1 MFAML
6 KQRNFA
12 LLFTGNAVS
21 RIGSAFYNF
30 AIGWYILTITASPL
44 AMGLYIAVGVL
55 VELIISPIAG
65 VFIDRLNKV
74 RILYITDFIRGIAVL
89 IGAMFIFLLDIE
101 IGLLVVLYGVTIILG
116 INNAFFFPATQALL
130 PEIVDDERLNR
141 ANAFFSLINSV
152 QAIIGVLLAGILYA
166 ILGIEWI
173 FIINA
178 LTFIVSGISEM
189 FIEAPE
195 NGVERDT
202 TMAPNFKGD
211 LIDGFRYIRDK
222 TGLLAF
228 MLCALMLNFAA
239 APLFANALPYV
250 YNLVLGREAIDLSI
264 ANVTFSVGMLIG
276 GLVVGALGTKVIVK
290 RAIRQGLAMT
300 ATMMYIMGLLLYLVT
315 SERIVYGL
323 FVGLLLPTLFIL
335 AFSQIW
341 LNVPFNTGILR
352 AVDANKRGRVLSIL
366 NTISAALM
374 PLSFAL
380 GGVVL
385 EFIGLPFMVVSVFI
399 ISFIPLLIMLFGK
412 QVTLLL
418 EQM

>member
-12 LLFTGNAVS
+12 LLFAGNAVS

-89 IGAMFIFLLDIE
+89 IGAMFIFLLDVE
-101 IGLLVVLYGVTIILG
+101 IGLLAVLYGVTIILG

-173 FIINA
+173 FVINA

-276 GLVVGALGTKVIVK
+276 GLVIGALGTKVIVK

-385 EFIGLPFMVVSVFI
+385 EFIGLPFMVISVFI